1 MEFYFFDMNYKAWLN
16 WIRALF
22 TGKIRIMVSFQ
33 AEALNYA
40 NFLNGLLIIPM
51 AVLWAFIPSAGIAYI
66 TDKFVQK
73 VSELIIELPYSRL
86 MENEAD
92 EVGLRLAAKACF
104 DVREAPVIWGHM
116 HLEKIMNETEE
127 EQAYRKKGVTLDF
140 LSTHP
145 S

>member
-1 MEFYFFDMNYKAWLN
+1 
-16 WIRALF
+16 
-22 TGKIRIMVSFQ
+22 
-33 AEALNYA
+33 
-40 NFLNGLLIIPM
+40 M
-51 AVLWAFIPSAGIAYI
+51 AVLWAFIPSEGIAFI

-73 VSELIIELPYSRL
+73 VTELIIELPYSRL

-92 EVGLRLAAKACF
+92 EVGLTLAANACF
-104 DVREAPVIWGHM
+104 DVREAPVIWGTM
-116 HLEKIMNETEE
+116 HLKKTMDETEE

>member
-1 MEFYFFDMNYKAWLN
+1 M
-16 WIRALF
+16 
-22 TGKIRIMVSFQ
+22 
-33 AEALNYA
+33 

-51 AVLWAFIPSAGIAYI
+51 AVLWAFIPSEGIAFI
-66 TDKFVQK
+66 TDRFVRK
-73 VSELIIELPYSRL
+73 VTELIIELPYSRL

-116 HLEKIMNETEE
+116 HLEKIMNESEE

>member
-1 MEFYFFDMNYKAWLN
+1 
-16 WIRALF
+16 
-22 TGKIRIMVSFQ
+22 MVSFQ

>member
-1 MEFYFFDMNYKAWLN
+1 M
-16 WIRALF
+16 
-22 TGKIRIMVSFQ
+22 
-33 AEALNYA
+33 
-40 NFLNGLLIIPM
+40 
-51 AVLWAFIPSAGIAYI
+51 
-66 TDKFVQK
+66 K
-73 VSELIIELPYSRL
+73 VSDYIDEETRGIEHLTQKRNTV
-86 MENEAD
+86 ENEAD

-116 HLEKIMNETEE
+116 HLEKIMNESEE